1 MELGAARWL
10 GRPHADDD
18 PTAGAEKL
26 RSHLRGRVRALRMPP
41 GEAVGRMQ
49 KKSICS

>member
-1 MELGAARWL
+1 M
-10 GRPHADDD
+10 DDD
-18 PTAGAEKL
+18 PIAGAEKL

-41 GEAVGRMQ
+41 GETVGRMQ